1 MKIIIENFK
10 KVTLYSIGSIV
21 LTTLLSILFSF
32 LKGSNWIQTVL
43 NSNYIVSSLIIA
55 VGVLG
60 FFVPMSLKNLKKSK
74 RLVDH
79 SNIADILRE
88 EKEIKLS
95 ESLINIYWGICHM
108 IIVGIL
114 EIIIKGIL

>member
-1 MKIIIENFK
+1 MKIVIENLK
-10 KVTLYSIGSIV
+10 KVILYSIGSII
-21 LTTLLSILFSF
+21 LTTLLASLFSF
-32 LKGSNWIQTVL
+32 FKDINWIQTVF
-43 NSNYIVSSLIIA
+43 NSNYIVSSIIIA

-60 FFVPMSLKNLKKSK
+60 FFVPTSLKSLKKSK

-108 IIVGIL
+108 IIVGVL